1 MTTGIVTETGGIE
14 IETGIVE
21 EVVDEPQTEVMVLQV
36 VEVGQGVQ

>member
-1 MTTGIVTETGGIE
+1 MTTGIVTETGGIG
-14 IETGIVE
+14 IETEIVE